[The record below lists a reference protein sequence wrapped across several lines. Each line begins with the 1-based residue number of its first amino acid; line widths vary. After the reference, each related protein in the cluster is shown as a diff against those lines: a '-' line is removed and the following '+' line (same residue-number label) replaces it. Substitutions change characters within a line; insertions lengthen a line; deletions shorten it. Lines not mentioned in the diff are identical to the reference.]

1 MILVKS
7 AWKPRTIRIDPKDYV
22 RIYPDCSTPRR
33 IDLLFTRDAGCLLL
47 DEPIANFLIGKYE
60 GLDIDKPVETPAILP
75 PEPEP
80 SLDPDPT
87 NENTPPPDP
96 TEPPELLIDPDDY
109 TPSEAKVRD
118 YNDMSYSELK
128 KLAVD
133 RGLAKMHNPSKM
145 DIVTALKESE
155 KK

>member
-60 GLDIDKPVETPAILP
+60 GLDIDKPVETPAII
-75 PEPEP
+75 PEPIEP
-80 SLDPDPT
+80 VPEIIVPDP
-87 NENTPPPDP
+87 EAMLK
-96 TEPPELLIDPDDY
+96 PEILNDPDDY
-109 TPSEAKVRD
+109 TPQNIVSTEEVPTISNPPKP
-118 YNDMSYSELK
+118 K
-128 KLAVD
+128 KD
-133 RGLAKMHNPSKM
+133 
-145 DIVTALKESE
+145 
-155 KK
+155 KKK